1 MNIKIK
7 QHDVKDCGAA
17 CLASVAA
24 YFKLGVPIARI
35 RQYAST
41 DVQGTTILGMVEA
54 ADKLGFSAKGVKGD
68 IEALDF
74 ISLPAIAHVIT
85 KNNNEELQHFV
96 IIYRVKK
103 DKVVL
108 MDPAFGTIEKYS
120 KEEFLKIWSKILII
134 LQPNE
139 EFRPEN
145 LRSPIILKFISLLL
159 PHKTILFQALIGALI
174 YTLLGLSTS
183 IYVEK
188 ITDYVLVGGN
198 IKLLNLLSIIMI
210 IILVLQVFISSFKSV
225 LVLRTGQLI
234 DARLILGYY
243 KHLLKLP
250 QKFFDTMLIGEIVS
264 RMNDAVK
271 IRTFI
276 NDVAINVI
284 VNIFIIV
291 FSFALMFIYYWKLA
305 LVMLIVIPFY
315 FLIYFLIN
323 NWNKK
328 IERKLMENSAELESQ
343 LIESL
348 TSIKTIK
355 QFGVEE
361 YANNKTENRF
371 IKLLYKIYSS
381 ALNSI
386 FSNNSSEFISRLFV
400 IILMWVGAG
409 YVISNQITP
418 GELMSF
424 YALVG
429 YFTSPITQLV
439 GTNKSMQNALI
450 AADRLFEIM
459 DLEQE
464 ESTNKIELKRN
475 MVGNIIFDNVTFAY
489 GGHREIFKN
498 LTLMFR
504 KGKISAIIGESGSG
518 KSTLISLLQNLY
530 PIKSGKISLGDYDV
544 TYISNSSLR
553 KLVASVPQQINLFS
567 GNIIE
572 NIAIGEE
579 EPDINKII
587 ELSKELGII
596 NFVEKLQRG
605 FSTPLGENGA
615 ILSGG
620 QKQKIAIA
628 RALYKNPEI
637 IILDEAT
644 SSLDTLSERSIS
656 ETIQSLKNRGKTIII
671 IAHRLSTIY
680 NADDIFVLDDGRVIE
695 KGNHRELLS
704 LKGKYFDLW
713 NKQNL
718 E

>member
-1 MNIKIK
+1 
-7 QHDVKDCGAA
+7 
-17 CLASVAA
+17 
-24 YFKLGVPIARI
+24 
-35 RQYAST
+35 
-41 DVQGTTILGMVEA
+41 
-54 ADKLGFSAKGVKGD
+54 
-68 IEALDF
+68 
-74 ISLPAIAHVIT
+74 
-85 KNNNEELQHFV
+85 
-96 IIYRVKK
+96 
-103 DKVVL
+103 
-108 MDPAFGTIEKYS
+108 
-120 KEEFLKIWSKILII
+120 
-134 LQPNE
+134 
-139 EFRPEN
+139 
-145 LRSPIILKFISLLL
+145 
-159 PHKTILFQALIGALI
+159 
-174 YTLLGLSTS
+174 
-183 IYVEK
+183 
-188 ITDYVLVGGN
+188 
-198 IKLLNLLSIIMI
+198 
-210 IILVLQVFISSFKSV
+210 
-225 LVLRTGQLI
+225 
-234 DARLILGYY
+234 
-243 KHLLKLP
+243 
-250 QKFFDTMLIGEIVS
+250 MLIGEIVS

-291 FSFALMFIYYWKLA
+291 FSFALMFIYYWKLT

-323 NWNKK
+323 NCNKK

-596 NFVEKLQRG
+596 NFVEKL
-605 FSTPLGENGA
+605 
-615 ILSGG
+615 
-620 QKQKIAIA
+620 
-628 RALYKNPEI
+628 
-637 IILDEAT
+637 
-644 SSLDTLSERSIS
+644 
-656 ETIQSLKNRGKTIII
+656 
-671 IAHRLSTIY
+671 
-680 NADDIFVLDDGRVIE
+680 
-695 KGNHRELLS
+695 
-704 LKGKYFDLW
+704 
-713 NKQNL
+713 
-718 E
+718 